1 MKIILIIINI
11 VLSSCY
17 FFPFEFTFLP
27 GLNTK
32 MMLATVGALL
42 MLYHLI
48 RMRRIIFSKEI
59 MISSLIALVFSL
71 IGLFAVDYNNSQD
84 YAYAGYIV
92 SMATWLAASYT
103 ICAAIAWIHGR
114 LGPKL
119 LINYLVAVCLI
130 QCALALL
137 IEFVPAVKV
146 FVDSYFSMGIT
157 EFLNKVKRLY
167 GIGAAL
173 DVAGVRF
180 SAVLLMIVV
189 LLARDETVRHN
200 QGAVTLYVVSFLLI
214 AGIGNMIARTTLLGM
229 VGGIVYLLLTT
240 GCFSRTMPYANI
252 KLWSII
258 LCTLTAVCI
267 LGAYYYNTDPEM
279 HKLMRFGFEGFFS
292 WAETGE
298 WRTDSTD
305 KLNTTMWI
313 WPEANDTK
321 TWLIGKAVFS
331 QWHDVGTDIGYCRF
345 IFYSGATGLVT
356 FIFFFVYLSIT
367 MAQKSTVF
375 KHLFILFFLLLLV
388 NWFKVSTDIYVV
400 YALFLSMESPYL
412 SQHYKEEIDTTKEI
426 RNENSILHIRLV

>member
-1 MKIILIIINI
+1 MTNIL
-11 VLSSCY
+11 LTSCY

-32 MMLATVGALL
+32 MMLAAVGGLL

-48 RMRRIIFSKEI
+48 RMRSIIFSKEI
-59 MISSLIALVFSL
+59 MISSLIAMVFSV

-84 YAYAGYIV
+84 YSYASYIV
-92 SMATWLAASYT
+92 SMVTWLAASYT
-103 ICAAIAWIHGR
+103 TCISIAWIHGKLSPR
-114 LGPKL
+114 L
-119 LINYLVAVCLI
+119 LINYLVAVCLL

-137 IEFVPAVKV
+137 IEFVPAVKI
-146 FVDSYFSMGIT
+146 FVDSYFSIGIT

-180 SAVLLMIVV
+180 SAVLLMIAV
-189 LLARDETVRHN
+189 LLAKDETIRHN
-200 QGAVTLYVVSFLLI
+200 SRAITVYVISFLLI

-229 VGGIVYLLLTT
+229 VGGIVYLLSTT
-240 GCFSRTMPYANI
+240 GCFSRTMQHANI
-252 KLWSII
+252 KLWGII
-258 LCTLTAVCI
+258 LSALAVVFI
-267 LGAYYYNTDPEM
+267 IGAYYYNTDAAM
-279 HKLMRFGFEGFFS
+279 HKLLRFGFEGFFS

-313 WPEANDTK
+313 WPEVNDTK

-356 FIFFFVYLSIT
+356 FIIFFAYLSVT

-375 KHLFILFFLLLLV
+375 KHLFILLFLLLLV
-388 NWFKVSTDIYVV
+388 NWFKVSTDIYVI

-412 SQHYKEEIDTTKEI
+412 SQHYKEEIEHTKEK
-426 RNENSILHIRLV
+426 RNENSLLYIRPI